1 MQDKFARNIDY
12 LRLSITDRCNLRCL
26 YCMPEEGVSL
36 KKHEEILTLEEL
48 HVIAKTAV
56 SMGIRKIRLTGGEPL
71 VRKGV
76 IELISMIKS
85 IPGIEELSLTTNGT
99 MLKSRALALK
109 NAGLNRINISLDTL
123 DPDKYKYITRG
134 GDVRQVLDGIEGSLD
149 AGLNPVKINCVLV
162 DGFNNEEIHKFVLM
176 AENKPLHIRFI
187 ELMPIG
193 EGQKKQEGYLP
204 LEPVKNWLIE
214 TYGLIHSS
222 KVKAN
227 GPAEQYVLPG
237 GKGTIGFIGAVSNH
251 FCSKCNRLRVT
262 ADGKIK
268 PCLDS
273 DYEIDLLTVLRSKG
287 SQEDVKEVFLQA
299 ISEKPAG
306 HNMKLWEDG
315 HNRLMSQIG
324 G

>member
-1 MQDKFARNIDY
+1 MRDQFARDIDY

-48 HVIAKTAV
+48 HSIAEAAV

-76 IELISMIKS
+76 IELVAMIKD
-85 IPGIEELSLTTNGT
+85 IPDLEELSLTTNGT

-109 NAGLNRINISLDTL
+109 NVGLDRINISLDTL
-123 DPDKYKYITRG
+123 DPAKYKFITRG
-134 GDVRQVLDGIEGSLD
+134 GDVKHVMAGIESALD

-162 DGFNNEEIHKFVLM
+162 DGFNNEEIHKFVLL
-176 AENKPLHIRFI
+176 AENKLLHIRFI

-193 EGQKKQEGYLP
+193 EGQKKQDGYLP
-204 LEPVKNWLIE
+204 LEPVKKWLIE
-214 TYGLIHSS
+214 TYGLLPSS

-227 GPAEQYVLPG
+227 GPAEQYILPG

-251 FCSKCNRLRVT
+251 FCDKCNRLRVT

-273 DYEIDLLTVLRSKG
+273 DYEVDLLTVLRTQG
-287 SQEDVKEVFLQA
+287 SQEAIKEVFLQA
-299 ISEKPAG
+299 ISAKPAG

>member
-1 MQDKFARNIDY
+1 MRDQFARNIDY

-48 HVIAKTAV
+48 HSIAEVAV
-56 SMGIRKIRLTGGEPL
+56 SIGIRKIRLTGGEPL
-71 VRKGV
+71 VRKGL
-76 IELISMIKS
+76 IELISMIKG

-99 MLKSRALALK
+99 RLKSRASALK
-109 NAGLNRINISLDTL
+109 NAGLDRINISLDTL
-123 DPDKYKYITRG
+123 DAEKYKYITRG
-134 GDVRQVLDGIEGSLD
+134 GDLKQVMAGIESSLE

-176 AENKPLHIRFI
+176 AENKSLHIRFI

-193 EGQKKQEGYLP
+193 EGQKKQDGYLP
-204 LEPVKNWLIE
+204 LEPVKNWLVE
-214 TYGLIHSS
+214 TYGLLPSS
-222 KVKAN
+222 KVTTN

-268 PCLDS
+268 PCLAS
-273 DYEIDLLTVLRSKG
+273 DYEVDMISVLRSG
-287 SQEDVKEVFLQA
+287 SSKDAVKEVFLQA
-299 ISEKPAG
+299 IKAKPEG
-306 HNMKLWEDG
+306 HNMKLWEEG